1 MCFGGGGGGSS
12 QAPSQEPNIPQPNR
26 FADTG
31 TRTGQLIRSDTRP
44 AEALGGTAD
53 ASTTN
58 IGKSLL

>member
-31 TRTGQLIRSDTRP
+31 TRTGRLTQSDTRP
-44 AEALGGTAD
+44 TEALGGTLD

-58 IGKSLL
+58 TGKSLL